1 MFLNVGTRATKPS
14 IPGLDDVAWLDN
26 DSVLHLRQLP
36 AHLVILGGSYI
47 GLEIGQLF
55 GRFGSAVTVIERGP
69 RIAGREDPEISAEIA
84 RFLTAEGIDIR
95 TSTTV
100 ERVESTDDGVR
111 VHTADGGTIDGS
123 HLLVAIGR
131 TPNTDRLDLDRIGLA
146 TDDRGFVRT
155 DGVFRT
161 AVDGI
166 WALGDING
174 RGAFTHTSYQDYEIL
189 ADHLSGG
196 DRTADGRIPTYA
208 MFTDPPLGRV
218 GMNEQE
224 ARATGRKVSKA
235 TVPMSAVTRAQ
246 LEGEIDGLVSIL
258 VDTESER
265 FLGASVLGI
274 TGDEIV
280 QIGQR
285 ADARRCVVPRARGDA
300 PDPSD
305 GRRVLSHDP
314 RTTRAPRVAAAR
326 PGTSASGPRS
336 GGRAFDERCHQPHGV
351 RSSDTVG
358 QSARHVE
365 RARTW
370 RSVSLASRL

>member
-1 MFLNVGTRATKPS
+1 M
-14 IPGLDDVAWLDN
+14 
-26 DSVLHLRQLP
+26 
-36 AHLVILGGSYI
+36 
-47 GLEIGQLF
+47 
-55 GRFGSAVTVIERGP
+55 
-69 RIAGREDPEISAEIA
+69 
-84 RFLTAEGIDIR
+84 
-95 TSTTV
+95 
-100 ERVESTDDGVR
+100 R
-111 VHTADGGTIDGS
+111 VHTAGGGTIDGS

-146 TDDRGFVRT
+146 TDDRGYVRT

-161 AVDGI
+161 AVEGI
-166 WALGDING
+166 WALGDINA

-224 ARATGRKVSKA
+224 ARASGRRVSKA

-280 QIGQR
+280 Q
-285 ADARRCVVPRARGDA
+285 
-300 PDPSD
+300 
-305 GRRVLSHDP
+305 
-314 RTTRAPRVAAAR
+314 
-326 PGTSASGPRS
+326 TSAR
-336 GGRAFDERCHQPHGV
+336 
-351 RSSDTVG
+351 
-358 QSARHVE
+358 
-365 RARTW
+365 
-370 RSVSLASRL
+370 